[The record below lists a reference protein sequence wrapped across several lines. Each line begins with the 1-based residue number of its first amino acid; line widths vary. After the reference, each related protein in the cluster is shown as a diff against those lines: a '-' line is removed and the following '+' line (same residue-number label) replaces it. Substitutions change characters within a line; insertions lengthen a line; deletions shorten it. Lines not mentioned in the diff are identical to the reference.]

1 MSLLRRANHAAQR
14 ALKLVDDCKKRMAL
28 EGVHEGFRAE
38 THEAVDLELKLML
51 ALAQAASVSV
61 PAPSRAA
68 TDHVLV
74 RLGKVEFF
82 RQGRWVGV
90 LFTEKGDDG
99 KRDVKFCIDAD
110 RDDALNKLFK
120 ATVLNPAFVIL
131 VLLDRERGVIDTYNH
146 KEGGDE

>member
-1 MSLLRRANHAAQR
+1 MRVVGLDSA
-14 ALKLVDDCKKRMAL
+14 
-28 EGVHEGFRAE
+28 
-38 THEAVDLELKLML
+38 
-51 ALAQAASVSV
+51 
-61 PAPSRAA
+61 PAPDHWCTLRTVMAA